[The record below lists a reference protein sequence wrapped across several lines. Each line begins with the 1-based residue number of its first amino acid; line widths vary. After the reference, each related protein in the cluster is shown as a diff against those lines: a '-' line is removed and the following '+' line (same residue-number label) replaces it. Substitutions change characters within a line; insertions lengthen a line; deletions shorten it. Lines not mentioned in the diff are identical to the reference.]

1 MKRVLVKSL
10 LISAT
15 LASLVYFYLVLP
27 NVSLL
32 KNRNPQTSA
41 LMELRDQENREKKLR
56 LSRPRIW
63 VPYGQISDH
72 LKKAVLLSEDASFF
86 SHNGVDFAELKE
98 AFKRDLKTLSFRRGG
113 STITMQLARN
123 LYLNPAKNPL
133 RKMKEIIIAWQ
144 LEQTLSK
151 TRIFEIYLNIVEW
164 GRNIYGVEAGSRH
177 YFGKSAASLD
187 PLEAATLVALLPSPR
202 TTREESIL
210 QRRNLVLARLAKVG
224 HISEKEYHR
233 AKEVPLFYKAKKNH
247 SPAAAR
253 LEFRRL
259 PAAKLPLIR
268 STSFL
273 FPNRLRFEAL
283 SPAKIA
289 ST

>member
-10 LISAT
+10 LLSVVV
-15 LASLVYFYLVLP
+15 ASLVYFYLTLP

-56 LSRPRIW
+56 VSRQRIW

-86 SHNGVDFAELKE
+86 SHNGVDITELKE
-98 AFKRDLKTLSFRRGG
+98 AFKRDLATFSFKRGG

-144 LEQTLSK
+144 LEQNLSK
-151 TRIFEIYLNIVEW
+151 TRIFEIYLNVIEW
-164 GRNIYGVEAGSRH
+164 GRNIYGAEAGSRH

-202 TTREESIL
+202 TTREKPIL

-224 HISEKEYHR
+224 DISDEEYNRVKEI
-233 AKEVPLFYKAKKNH
+233 PLFQKAKKDA
-247 SPAAAR
+247 PQ
-253 LEFRRL
+253 LL
-259 PAAKLPLIR
+259 QD
-268 STSFL
+268 
-273 FPNRLRFEAL
+273 
-283 SPAKIA
+283 
-289 ST
+289 

>member
-1 MKRVLVKSL
+1 MKRVLVKSF
-10 LISAT
+10 LISAIVV
-15 LASLVYFYLVLP
+15 SLVYFYLALP

-56 LSRPRIW
+56 LSRQRIW

-164 GRNIYGVEAGSRH
+164 GRNIYGRRSRIPSLFCQVRRQFGSIGSGHFGGATAEPANNSRKKHSSEAKPRVSKTRQGGSHQR
-177 YFGKSAASLD
+177 GGI
-187 PLEAATLVALLPSPR
+187 PSR
-202 TTREESIL
+202 
-210 QRRNLVLARLAKVG
+210 
-224 HISEKEYHR
+224 
-233 AKEVPLFYKAKKNH
+233 
-247 SPAAAR
+247 
-253 LEFRRL
+253 
-259 PAAKLPLIR
+259 
-268 STSFL
+268 
-273 FPNRLRFEAL
+273 
-283 SPAKIA
+283 
-289 ST
+289 